1 MPWYWR
7 RPYYRRH
14 TWRRRPRRI
23 FRRKYW
29 RRRRRRYRRVRR
41 FKRKLPFLP
50 LKQWQPTQIRK
61 LKIMGIMP
69 LYITTH
75 ERVSNNLE
83 LYIDSIAP
91 HLVPGGGGFSVQ
103 QYTLNGFYELF
114 QKGRCWWTQST
125 KSWPLIRYLGCKLD
139 LYRSE
144 KSDYIFSYHR
154 CYPMR
159 ATIETYQSCQP
170 TILQL
175 QKNHKM
181 IRCKTHN
188 YNRKPYKRLKI
199 KPPAQMENKWFFQK
213 DIAGTPLLMTQC
225 CASSFDRWFASSQA
239 TSTTIGFKSLNPET
253 FQLHNFR
260 RPPTTGYIP
269 RSGVYLWAVDNGE
282 HEWKNIKFK
291 DLIYLGNSNIL
302 QPGAKYETVNN
313 WENYFSS
320 DTHWGNIFYIKY
332 LLQEVRILVSNKSP
346 SELKSIYKDS
356 PTKTVEGHFTLRD
369 IPNVIDMRYNPLKD
383 RGDQNEI
390 FLVNIDND
398 NTPITIP
405 TDPNLKTENLP
416 LWIAMMGF
424 IDFQKRQAT
433 VQKVDTNY
441 MVVIHTKYIEPKN
454 LSYIIPI
461 DLDFFNQK
469 SEYRDDLTEY
479 DRTNWHPKTIYQYR
493 SCNEIV
499 ACGPGTVKLPKSISA
514 EAHLRFVFY
523 FKLGTCSGETKDI
536 KNPEDQPKFPTPN
549 NLLRTNSLQS
559 PETPIETF
567 LYNFDWRRDFLTKKA
582 ADRIQEYC
590 LSEIPSI
597 KSTGLRILQTETSPE
612 SSQTSDQEEEEK
624 QKETLQ
630 LLIQQH
636 QLRQREL
643 KRRLLQLLTNQL
655 E

>member
-1 MPWYWR
+1 M
-7 RPYYRRH
+7 
-14 TWRRRPRRI
+14 
-23 FRRKYW
+23 
-29 RRRRRRYRRVRR
+29 V
-41 FKRKLPFLP
+41 
-50 LKQWQPTQIRK
+50 
-61 LKIMGIMP
+61 
-69 LYITTH
+69 
-75 ERVSNNLE
+75 
-83 LYIDSIAP
+83 
-91 HLVPGGGGFSVQ
+91 
-103 QYTLNGFYELF
+103 
-114 QKGRCWWTQST
+114 
-125 KSWPLIRYLGCKLD
+125 
-139 LYRSE
+139 
-144 KSDYIFSYHR
+144 
-154 CYPMR
+154 
-159 ATIETYQSCQP
+159 
-170 TILQL
+170 
-175 QKNHKM
+175 
-181 IRCKTHN
+181 
-188 YNRKPYKRLKI
+188 
-199 KPPAQMENKWFFQK
+199 FQK

-239 TSTTIGFKSLNPET
+239 SSTTIGFKSLNPET

-282 HEWKNIKFK
+282 HEWKHIKFK
-291 DLIYLGNSNIL
+291 DLIYLGNSNTL
-302 QPGAKYETVNN
+302 QPGAKYSSVNN
-313 WENYFSS
+313 WDNYFSS

-346 SELKSIYKDS
+346 SELKSTYNTQ
-356 PTKTVEGHFTLRD
+356 PEKTVEGYFTLRD

-433 VQKVDTNY
+433 VQKIDTNY

-461 DLDFFNQK
+461 DVDFFNQK